1 MANIPKEAIPV
12 SVSALIQATSGA
24 GGASFA
30 SLCLQPLDV
39 IKTRIQATTDADEDS
54 KKNTAGM
61 FKHIVDSDGAL

>member
-1 MANIPKEAIPV
+1 MSKEAIPAT
-12 SVSALIQATSGA
+12 VSALIQATSGA

-54 KKNTAGM
+54 KKSTMGM
-61 FKHIVDSDGAL
+61 ARHIVDSDGVM